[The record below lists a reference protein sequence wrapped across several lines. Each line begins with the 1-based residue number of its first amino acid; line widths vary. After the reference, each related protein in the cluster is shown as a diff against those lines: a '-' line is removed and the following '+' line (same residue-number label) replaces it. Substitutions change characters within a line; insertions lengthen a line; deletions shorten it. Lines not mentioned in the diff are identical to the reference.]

1 MKQALSTEESIKYA
15 MATKNTSKS
24 ESEDKTREVID
35 TLEGVRKGIR
45 TW

>member
-1 MKQALSTEESIKYA
+1 

-35 TLEGVRKGIR
+35 TLEGIRKDKNLVIYLACSY
-45 TW
+45 